1 MCPTRDIAACHVA
14 DKVGRLW
21 QRSST
26 SPLAP
31 LFTRIFNAPS
41 DLLLRLGV
49 SPDAVTVAGTIGVIT
64 GSVVF
69 ALTGRFITGTVIVT
83 LSAFT
88 DLIDGNMA
96 RKLGRGG
103 KFGAFLD
110 STSDRVADGA
120 IFGAVAYW
128 MGVHH
133 HTWGAAAALVCL
145 VAGQVVSYAKA
156 RAESL
161 GMTANVGLVERAER
175 LVAIGVGGLLSGFGL
190 KYGLDIVLGLLAIAS
205 IVTIGQRVA
214 TVYQQDRANMR
225 ATREADQLPAEN
237 RP

>member
-1 MCPTRDIAACHVA
+1 MAKIFNVSARA
-14 DKVGRLW
+14 
-21 QRSST
+21 
-26 SPLAP
+26 

-49 SPDAVTVAGTIGVIT
+49 SPDAVTVVGTIGVVT
-64 GSVVF
+64 GSVIF

-128 MGVHH
+128 MGVNH

-161 GMTANVGLVERAER
+161 GMTANV
-175 LVAIGVGGLLSGFGL
+175 AIGVGGLLSGFGV
-190 KYGLDIVLGLLAIAS
+190 KYGLDVVLGLLAIAS

-225 ATREADQLPAEN
+225 ASTREADQLPAEN